1 MTMTDSA
8 IQARPASPSGEP
20 DPDHVLTWRQRKILR
35 TIRESVANR
44 GYPPSMLEIGEAVGL
59 TSTSSVSYQLR
70 ALQRKGYLRREV
82 GGARTIEVR
91 LPGRAGLPGI
101 DIPAQLVGDG
111 TLFLL
116 QVVGDAM
123 INAAIADGDWVV
135 VRQQADA
142 QNGDI
147 VAAMLDGQA
156 TVTAFKDADEA
167 CILGRVVAVLR
178 QI

>member
-1 MTMTDSA
+1 MIMTDSA
-8 IQARPASPSGEP
+8 IQARPASPGGEP
-20 DPDHVLTWRQRKILR
+20 DPDHVLTWRQHKILR

-44 GYPPSMLEIGEAVGL
+44 GYPPSMLEIAEAVGL

-101 DIPAQLVGDG
+101 DIPSQLVGDG

-116 QVVGDAM
+116 QMVGDAM

-156 TVTAFKDADEA
+156 TVTAFKDVDEA
-167 CILGRVVAVLR
+167 SILGRVVAVLR